1 MLNQEILF
9 SDSLDELLS
18 QYTQNDEPALIIYC
32 TAGKLQIEL
41 NGEQRILQAHDM
53 LLCQPKQIIGNYM
66 YSPDMRCRVT
76 AIHKH
81 ALDDILYVCVREDN
95 KWWEKAQFVQQN
107 PVIRLNERQQE
118 LAEVFDR
125 LSVLYA
131 EDGQTWHSEKVRIV
145 FAQATIYEM
154 LGWLESSIAEPQTV
168 RKEGRQE
175 ILFREFMQLAME
187 QAGHEREVRWYADR
201 LSVTPKY
208 LTHVCHTMSGKA
220 ASALIEE
227 ITVREIKRLLRQTD
241 LTTKEVCT
249 QMRFV
254 SLSFFCKYVKQHLG
268 MTANDYRHKMRQ
280 ESA

>member
-1 MLNQEILF
+1 MLNQDILS

-18 QYTQNDEPALIIYC
+18 QYTQNDDPALIIYC

-66 YSPDMRCRVT
+66 YSPDMRCCAT
-76 AIHKH
+76 AIRKH

-95 KWWEKAQFVQQN
+95 KWWEKTQFVQQN
-107 PVIRLNERQQE
+107 PIIHLNERQQE
-118 LAEVFDR
+118 LAQLFNR
-125 LSVLYA
+125 LSALYA
-131 EDGQTWHSEKVRIV
+131 EDEKTRRNEKVHLI
-145 FAQATIYEM
+145 FAQAAIYEM
-154 LGWLESSIAEPQTV
+154 LGWLEGSIAEPQTV

-175 ILFREFMQLAME
+175 ILFRDFMQLAME
-187 QAGHEREVRWYADR
+187 QAGHKREVRWYADR

-208 LTHVCHTMSGKA
+208 LSHVCHVRCGKS

-227 ITVREIKRLLRQTD
+227 ITVREIKRLLHQTD

-268 MTANDYRHKMRQ
+268 MTANEYRNKMRQ